1 MVDEEIINDMEL
13 ARKILSSTAYSL
25 VIIQYNKI
33 WKQKKGEV
41 IKTIIETIDEMG
53 DEIKD
58 TIIGLRFLDKSSAL
72 LCRYAEVKGVHA
84 PKGTK
89 TGIALLI
96 MGGIPSLIDEMTRNL
111 NDDKT
116 YLSFENLINDIESPE
131 EAYKI
136 IKDAVK

>member
-13 ARKILSSTAYSL
+13 ARKTLSSTDCSL

-41 IKTIIETIDEMG
+41 IKTILETIDEMG

-72 LCRYAEVKGVHA
+72 LCRYVKVKGVHA

-96 MGGIPSLIDEMTRNL
+96 MGGIPSLIDEMIPNL
-111 NDDKT
+111 NNNET
-116 YLSFENLINDIESPE
+116 SLSFDNLIDNIESPE